1 MKVLAIESSTPC
13 GNVAIADGEK
23 TLASRRLTKN
33 AEELASAVEE
43 ILAETSTP
51 KSALGLVAVSAGPGF
66 FTSLKVG
73 AAAAKAFAF
82 ALDIPVAPVP
92 SLEILAAGA
101 DCPSSPRPVCAAID
115 ARSGLFF
122 RALFEKR
129 GETLKRV
136 SEDALVTADELAALA
151 EKLKAEAGTGGFT
164 AALQESG
171 ADTKSGADTEPP
183 SPLFTVMRAE
193 ASVCAALGTGLWK
206 QGKTE
211 TAASFSPR
219 YLRDDLYRA

>member
-51 KSALGLVAVSAGPGF
+51 KSDLGLVAVSAGPGF

-101 DCPSSPRPVCAAID
+101 DCPSPRPVCAAID

-122 RALFEKR
+122 WALFEKS

-136 SEDALVTADELAALA
+136 SEDALATSDELAAIA
-151 EKLKAEAGTGGFT
+151 AKLKAEAGTGGFT
-164 AALQESG
+164 AALQ
-171 ADTKSGADTEPP
+171 KSGGRTKPP
-183 SPLFTVMRAE
+183 SPLFTVARAE

>member
-1 MKVLAIESSTPC
+1 MKVLAIESSTHC
-13 GNVAIADGEK
+13 GSVAIADGGK
-23 TLASRRLTKN
+23 MLAGRRLTKN
-33 AEELASAVEE
+33 AEELTASVDE

-51 KSALGLVAVSAGPGF
+51 KSDIELIAVSAGPGF

-82 ALDIPVAPVP
+82 ALDIPIAPVP

-101 DCPSSPRPVCAAID
+101 DCQPPCSVCAAID

-122 RALFEKR
+122 WALFERR
-129 GETLKRV
+129 GGALKRV
-136 SEDALVTADELAALA
+136 SEDALAATEELAARAA
-151 EKLKAEAGTGGFT
+151 EFKAEAGVGGFT
-164 AALQESG
+164 AVLQESSGGRG
-171 ADTKSGADTEPP
+171 ANTVPP
-183 SPLFTVMRAE
+183 SPVFTVRRAE
-193 ASVCAALGTGLWK
+193 ASVCAALGIRLME

-211 TAASFSPR
+211 TALSFSPR

>member
-23 TLASRRLTKN
+23 TLAARRLTRN
-33 AEELASAVEE
+33 AEELASSVDE

-51 KSALGLVAVSAGPGF
+51 KSAVGLVAVSAGPGF

-82 ALDIPVAPVP
+82 ALDIPIAPVP

-101 DCPSSPRPVCAAID
+101 DCPSPCSVCAAID

-122 RALFEKR
+122 WARFEKR

-136 SEDALVTADELAALA
+136 SEDALATAGELAAIA
-151 EKLKAEAGTGGFT
+151 AKLKAEAGTDGFM

-171 ADTKSGADTEPP
+171 GRGAAAKPP
-183 SPLFTVMRAE
+183 SPVFTVLRAE
-193 ASVCAALGTGLWK
+193 ASVCAALGTRLLK
-206 QGKTE
+206 LGKTE
-211 TAASFSPR
+211 TASSFSPR